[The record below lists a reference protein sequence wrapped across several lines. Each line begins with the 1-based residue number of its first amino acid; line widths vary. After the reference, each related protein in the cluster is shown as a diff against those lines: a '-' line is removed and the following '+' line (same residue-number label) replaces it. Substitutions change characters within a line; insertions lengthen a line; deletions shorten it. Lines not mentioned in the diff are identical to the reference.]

1 MIMRAMEH
9 SIPWPR
15 MQQLLNDL
23 LVALASFDCRRAL
36 ALLAESV
43 AEYRTVHAIS
53 DYVWTRKSIAPTAEG
68 GKVADFAAKRRH
80 SDAVAKPSQ
89 GQHPP

>member
-1 MIMRAMEH
+1 
-9 SIPWPR
+9 
-15 MQQLLNDL
+15 LLNEM

-43 AEYRTVHAIS
+43 AEYRVVHAVS
-53 DYVWTRKSIAPTAEG
+53 DYIWTRKTIAAATEG

-80 SDAVAKPSQ
+80 SDAAGKPSQ
-89 GQHPP
+89 GTHPT